1 MTRNEVHE
9 QIVNCHCRLRKRI
22 HNSTVNKKSQNKK
35 KIVVISLYF
44 AHQNIVSCQRT
55 LFGLIIVQTKTIL
68 MFYDMLSTLTT
79 MKRKDIII
87 EKSLKRI

>member
-1 MTRNEVHE
+1 MTRNEVHK

-22 HNSTVNKKSQNKK
+22 HNSTVNKKAKIK
-35 KIVVISLYF
+35 KIVVIWLYF

-55 LFGLIIVQTKTIL
+55 LFGLVIVQTKTIL
-68 MFYDMLSTLTT
+68 IFYDMLSTLTT

-87 EKSLKRI
+87 E

>member
-22 HNSTVNKKSQNKK
+22 HNSTVNKKAKAKK
-35 KIVVISLYF
+35 KKCGHLI
-44 AHQNIVSCQRT
+44 AHRNIVSCQRT
-55 LFGLIIVQTKTIL
+55 LFGLVIVQTKTIL
-68 MFYDMLSTLTT
+68 IFYDMLSTLTT

-87 EKSLKRI
+87 E